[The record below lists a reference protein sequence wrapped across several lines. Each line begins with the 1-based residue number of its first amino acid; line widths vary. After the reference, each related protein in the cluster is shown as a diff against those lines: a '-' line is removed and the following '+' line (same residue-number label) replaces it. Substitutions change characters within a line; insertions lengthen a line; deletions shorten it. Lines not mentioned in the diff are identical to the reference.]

1 MFKQAVNNHNAAIP
15 QPAPTASSKQQ
26 SLGSSFARTG
36 STQSNTNPLAS
47 STKQN
52 GAGKP
57 GLSGP
62 LARGSYNQGT
72 KRTSTGLAKTLDFH
86 EDIIDYPTLNIVD
99 LEKENDLPMA
109 YSASARTK
117 SAGLATALF
126 DEDDFD
132 SDIDLDVEDPATKG
146 SVSYPKLP
154 HTTSSESR
162 DSGYQSHPQTAAQ
175 KLELDSSQPIPW
187 SSSPLEHFKTPR
199 KVEPAKPRARRAF
212 LPWSQNQKAANTQ
225 EAKDEI
231 DSEEEII
238 RPKKRQTTEVK
249 AEVAATPKP
258 KSQYL
263 WNATASALKEQQKN
277 LREQNKKQTKEADT
291 SVDDLQAAVKKRK
304 KNAVARIFL
313 SEEQQNVLNLVTE
326 YKKSVFFTGSAGT
339 GKSVLLRE
347 IIAALRRK
355 YVREPDRV
363 AVTAS
368 TGLAACNVG
377 GVTLHSFSGIGLGKE
392 PAEDLIKKIRR
403 NAKAKQRW
411 MRTKVLIMDEV
422 SMVDGDLFDKLEQI
436 ARTIRNNGRPFGGIQ
451 LVITGDFFQLPPVP
465 EYGKAS
471 KFAFDAGTWT
481 TSIEHTIGLTHVF
494 RQKDPVFA
502 NMLNEMREGR
512 LTPDSIARFRK
523 LDRALPASDENI
535 EATELFPTRQE
546 VDRANNLR
554 MQQLHGTVFRTARP
568 VTAEL
573 YGPGGCASQEG
584 RPSYAGQEHGRHIGE
599 RLVRQGDGLHDR
611 TDVRALQGRRRSL
624 P

>member
-1 MFKQAVNNHNAAIP
+1 MFKQAVNDHNAAIP
-15 QPAPTASSKQQ
+15 QPAPTAASKQQ

-36 STQSNTNPLAS
+36 SIQSNTNPLAS
-47 STKQN
+47 GTRQN

-57 GLSGP
+57 GLSGS

-86 EDIIDYPTLNIVD
+86 EDIIDYPTLNIAD
-99 LEKENDLPMA
+99 MEKENDLPMA
-109 YSASARTK
+109 YSASARSK

-146 SVSYPKLP
+146 SVAYPKLP

-199 KVEPAKPRARRAF
+199 KAEPAKPRARRAF

-238 RPKKRQTTEVK
+238 RPKKKQVTEVK

-277 LREQNKKQTKEADT
+277 LREQNKKQTKDIDT

-326 YKKSVFFTGSAGT
+326 YKKSVFFTGSAGML
-339 GKSVLLRE
+339 SQ
-347 IIAALRRK
+347 
-355 YVREPDRV
+355 
-363 AVTAS
+363 
-368 TGLAACNVG
+368 
-377 GVTLHSFSGIGLGKE
+377 SFSCIG
-392 PAEDLIKKIRR
+392 
-403 NAKAKQRW
+403 
-411 MRTKVLIMDEV
+411 
-422 SMVDGDLFDKLEQI
+422 
-436 ARTIRNNGRPFGGIQ
+436 
-451 LVITGDFFQLPPVP
+451 
-465 EYGKAS
+465 Y
-471 KFAFDAGTWT
+471 
-481 TSIEHTIGLTHVF
+481 
-494 RQKDPVFA
+494 
-502 NMLNEMREGR
+502 
-512 LTPDSIARFRK
+512 
-523 LDRALPASDENI
+523 
-535 EATELFPTRQE
+535 
-546 VDRANNLR
+546 
-554 MQQLHGTVFRTARP
+554 
-568 VTAEL
+568 
-573 YGPGGCASQEG
+573 C
-584 RPSYAGQEHGRHIGE
+584 
-599 RLVRQGDGLHDR
+599 
-611 TDVRALQGRRRSL
+611 
-624 P
+624 